1 MTTREEENSQLS
13 LVNNLERK
21 LTLKIE
27 KLEYSLSKK
36 IDELTSKLEAT
47 NTKFDHAFDKQN
59 ENKLKMEKIESLL
72 AFQNKANDMLTT
84 HEIRINNAIKDL
96 ENAKYKYDKI
106 FIDNLTVPGY
116 IGEFCTFKT
125 MRDYIDNNIK
135 EMSSLNQFKNK
146 SDMDLKE
153 YKTKL
158 ESLIKQF
165 TQSLNQFSSQQIA
178 YANGMKKETM
188 KYVDD
193 EIKIINDK
201 VQDLRLENTK
211 EGIRMK
217 EKTEELLKEKEN
229 VIALKEELK
238 KSFKD
243 DSDNLKIEFNNA
255 INNFNEFKREYLKI
269 KSRFIELIEF
279 IKDVRFRRNLVD
291 FNGIK
296 KREIKGLVDKI
307 EFKKRKKE
315 EINLDKP
322 LDLDYD
328 VFTGEKEVFED
339 EEEDTK
345 NATENKSDVKKTVTT
360 TNITSSPK
368 KNPVYQNKVSTSP
381 RIQRI
386 KHVQNENPF
395 DEGKN
400 VNIINLG
407 FDSDNRSSL
416 FVIEKNAGYKTSN
429 DFYKRGEKKNSTVK
443 ENNNKI
449 KDMITKSSKFKT
461 QEKTTIDCSASN
473 QNNENRYYSP
483 NVHRRKDN

>member
-1 MTTREEENSQLS
+1 M
-13 LVNNLERK
+13 VNNLERK
-21 LTLKIE
+21 IALKIE

-36 IDELTSKLEAT
+36 IEELTTQLETT
-47 NTKFDHAFDKQN
+47 NTKFDHAISKQN

-217 EKTEELLKEKEN
+217 EKTEELIKEKEN

-238 KSFKD
+238 KSFKK
-243 DSDNLKIEFNNA
+243 DSDNLKTEFNNA

-328 VFTGEKEVFED
+328 VFTGEKETF
-339 EEEDTK
+339 EEEEEEPK
-345 NATENKSDVKKTVTT
+345 NVIENKNDVKKNT
-360 TNITSSPK
+360 TNIVSSPK
-368 KNPVYQNKVSTSP
+368 KTPVYQNKVSTSP
-381 RIQRI
+381 RIQRV
-386 KHVQNENPF
+386 KHIQNENPY

-407 FDSDNRSSL
+407 FDSDIKKPSFIL
-416 FVIEKNAGYKTSN
+416 EKNIGYKTSN
-429 DFYKRGEKKNSTVK
+429 DFYQRSEKKNSTVK
-443 ENNNKI
+443 ESNNKV

-461 QEKTTIDCSASN
+461 QEKTSIDCTPAN
-473 QNNENRYYSP
+473 QNKNIESRYYSP
-483 NVHRRKDN
+483 NVHRKKEN

>member
-21 LTLKIE
+21 ITLKIE

-36 IDELTSKLEAT
+36 IEELTTQLETT
-47 NTKFDHAFDKQN
+47 NTKFDHAISKQN

-217 EKTEELLKEKEN
+217 EKTEELIKEKEN

-238 KSFKD
+238 KSFKN
-243 DSDNLKIEFNNA
+243 DSDNLKTEFNNA

-328 VFTGEKEVFED
+328 VFTGEKETF
-339 EEEDTK
+339 EEEEEEPK
-345 NATENKSDVKKTVTT
+345 NVIENKSEVKKTT
-360 TNITSSPK
+360 TNVVSSPK
-368 KNPVYQNKVSTSP
+368 KTPVYQNKVSTSP
-381 RIQRI
+381 RMQRV
-386 KHVQNENPF
+386 KHIQNENPY

-407 FDSDNRSSL
+407 FDSDIIKPSFIL
-416 FVIEKNAGYKTSN
+416 EKNIGYKTSN
-429 DFYKRGEKKNSTVK
+429 DFYQRSEKKNSTVK
-443 ENNNKI
+443 ESNNKV

-461 QEKTTIDCSASN
+461 QEKTSIDCTPAN
-473 QNNENRYYSP
+473 QNKNIESRYYSP
-483 NVHRRKDN
+483 NVHRKKEN

>member
-47 NTKFDHAFDKQN
+47 NTKFDHAIDKQN

-238 KSFKD
+238 KSFKE

-315 EINLDKP
+315 EIDLDKP

-328 VFTGEKEVFED
+328 VFTGEKEIF
-339 EEEDTK
+339 EEEQESK
-345 NATENKSDVKKTVTT
+345 NIIDNKTEVKKKTAQ
-360 TNITSSPK
+360 NITSSPK
-368 KNPVYQNKVSTSP
+368 KSSVHQNKVSTSP
-381 RIQRI
+381 RVQRV
-386 KHVQNENPF
+386 KHIQNENPY
-395 DEGKN
+395 DEGNN

-407 FDSDNRSSL
+407 FDNESKHSSN
-416 FVIEKNAGYKTSN
+416 VEKNIGYKTSTG
-429 DFYKRGEKKNSTVK
+429 FYQRSDKKNATVK
-443 ENNNKI
+443 ENNNKV
-449 KDMITKSSKFKT
+449 KEMITKSSKFKT
-461 QEKTTIDCSASN
+461 QEKTSIDCNPAN
-473 QNNENRYYSP
+473 QKKNL
-483 NVHRRKDN
+483 

>member
-21 LTLKIE
+21 ITLKIE

-36 IDELTSKLEAT
+36 IEELTTQLETT
-47 NTKFDHAFDKQN
+47 NTKFDHAISKQN

-116 IGEFCTFKT
+116 VGEFCTFKT

-217 EKTEELLKEKEN
+217 EKTEELIKEKEN

-238 KSFKD
+238 KSFKK
-243 DSDNLKIEFNNA
+243 DSDNLKTEFNNA

-328 VFTGEKEVFED
+328 VFTGEKETF
-339 EEEDTK
+339 EEEEPK
-345 NATENKSDVKKTVTT
+345 NVIENKNDVKKNT
-360 TNITSSPK
+360 TNIVSSPK
-368 KNPVYQNKVSTSP
+368 KTPVYQNKVSTSP
-381 RIQRI
+381 RIQRV
-386 KHVQNENPF
+386 KHIQNENPY

-407 FDSDNRSSL
+407 FDSDIKKPSFIL
-416 FVIEKNAGYKTSN
+416 EKNIGYKTSN
-429 DFYKRGEKKNSTVK
+429 DFYQRSEKKNSTVK
-443 ENNNKI
+443 ESNNKV

-461 QEKTTIDCSASN
+461 QEKTSIDCTPAN
-473 QNNENRYYSP
+473 QNKNIESRYYSP
-483 NVHRRKDN
+483 NVHRKKEN

>member
-21 LTLKIE
+21 ITLKIE

-36 IDELTSKLEAT
+36 IEELTTQLETT
-47 NTKFDHAFDKQN
+47 NTKFDHAISKQN

-217 EKTEELLKEKEN
+217 EKTEELIKEKEN

-238 KSFKD
+238 KSFKK
-243 DSDNLKIEFNNA
+243 DSDNLKTEFNNA

-328 VFTGEKEVFED
+328 VFTGEKETF
-339 EEEDTK
+339 EEEEEEPK
-345 NATENKSDVKKTVTT
+345 NVIENKNDVKKNT
-360 TNITSSPK
+360 TNIVSSPK
-368 KNPVYQNKVSTSP
+368 KTPVYQNKVSTSP
-381 RIQRI
+381 RIQRV
-386 KHVQNENPF
+386 KHIQNENPY

-407 FDSDNRSSL
+407 FDSDIKKPSFIL
-416 FVIEKNAGYKTSN
+416 EKNIGYKTSN
-429 DFYKRGEKKNSTVK
+429 DFYQRSEKKNSTVK
-443 ENNNKI
+443 ESNNKV

-461 QEKTTIDCSASN
+461 QEKTSIDCTPAN
-473 QNNENRYYSP
+473 QNKNIESRYYSP
-483 NVHRRKDN
+483 NVHRKKEN